1 MNRAEISKKNP
12 HYISKHRYYELKH
25 FCLQYPEWKH
35 ALDILDGW
43 GKSPDD
49 LTIVDAKG
57 KTPTNPTEKIATAR
71 AFYSKR
77 IELIDKVIDKLN
89 PSLAPYVKM
98 GVTEELTYDVLQIRG
113 CPCCRDMY
121 YAEYRYFFWRLS
133 IERQ

>member
-25 FCLQYPEWKH
+25 FCLQYP
-35 ALDILDGW
+35 
-43 GKSPDD
+43 
-49 LTIVDAKG
+49 
-57 KTPTNPTEKIATAR
+57 PTNPTEKIATAR

-77 IELIDKVIDKLN
+77 IELIDKVIEKLN